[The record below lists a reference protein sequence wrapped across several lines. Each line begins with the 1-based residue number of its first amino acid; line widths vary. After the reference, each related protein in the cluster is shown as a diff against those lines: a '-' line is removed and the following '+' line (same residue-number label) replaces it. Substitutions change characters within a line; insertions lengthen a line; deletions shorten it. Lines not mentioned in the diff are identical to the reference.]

1 MFHAQI
7 LTLFPEFF
15 DSPLSCSIPKRA
27 IEAGLAR
34 VDCIQMR
41 DFATD
46 RHRTVDDA
54 PYGGGPG
61 MVLKPEPVVAA
72 IREARRRHADTRVVM
87 LTPGGRRFTQD
98 VALEYAASPGIT
110 LLCGRYEGFD
120 ERICDYVDEQ
130 LSLGD
135 YVLSGGEPAALCVLD
150 AVIRLLP
157 GVLGSPESA
166 VLDSFTEEGILD
178 WPHYTRPEVFEG
190 KRVPQVL
197 LSGNHAEIER
207 WRREQARLRSEARR
221 RLCEKAREETR
232 KGAQG
237 EDSGQGD

>member
-27 IEAGLAR
+27 IEAGL
-34 VDCIQMR
+34 VSVEMIQIR
-41 DFATD
+41 NFATD
-46 RHRTVDDA
+46 KHHKVDDS

-61 MVLKPEPVVAA
+61 MLMKPDPVVAA
-72 IREARRRHADTRVVM
+72 IRAAREKQPNTHVVM
-87 LTPGGRRFTQD
+87 LTPSGTRFTQAK
-98 VALEYAASPGIT
+98 ALEFTQKPGIT

-135 YVLSGGEPAALCVLD
+135 YVLSGGEPAALSVLD

-166 VLDSFTEEGILD
+166 LLDSFTEDGILD
-178 WPHYTRPEVFEG
+178 WPHYTRPVEFEG
-190 KRVPQVL
+190 KSVPAVL
-197 LSGNHAEIER
+197 LSGNHAKIDQ
-207 WRREQARLRSEARR
+207 WRKQQALQRSQQRQASDKD
-221 RLCEKAREETR
+221 C
-232 KGAQG
+232 
-237 EDSGQGD
+237 

>member
-1 MFHAQI
+1 MFYAQI

-27 IEAGLAR
+27 IEAGIVSVEA
-34 VDCIQMR
+34 IQIR

-46 RHRTVDDA
+46 KHHKVDDS

-61 MVLKPEPVVAA
+61 MLMKPEPVVAS
-72 IREARRRHADTRVVM
+72 IRAARDRHPDTHVVM
-87 LTPGGRRFTQD
+87 LTPSGTRFTQAK
-98 VALEYAASPGIT
+98 ALEFTEKSGIT

-120 ERICDYVDEQ
+120 ERICDYVDEE

-157 GVLGSPESA
+157 EVLGSPESA

-178 WPHYTRPEVFEG
+178 WPHYTRPEMFEG
-190 KRVPQVL
+190 KGVPEVL
-197 LSGNHAEIER
+197 LSGNHAEIEK
-207 WRREQARLRSEARR
+207 WRRAQAIKRSKKRV
-221 RLCEKAREETR
+221 
-232 KGAQG
+232 
-237 EDSGQGD
+237 

>member
-1 MFHAQI
+1 MFYAQI

-15 DSPLSCSIPKRA
+15 ESPLACSIPKRA
-27 IEAGLAR
+27 IAAGIAR
-34 VDCIQMR
+34 VEAIQIR

-46 RHRTVDDA
+46 KHHSVDDA

-61 MVLKPEPVVAA
+61 MLMKPEPVVAS
-72 IREARRRHADTRVVM
+72 IRAARAKQPDTHVVM
-87 LTPGGRRFTQD
+87 LTPSGSRFTQTK
-98 VALEYAASPGIT
+98 ALEFTEKPGIT

-130 LSLGD
+130 ISLGD
-135 YVLSGGEPAALCVLD
+135 YVLSGGEPAALSVLD

-178 WPHYTRPEVFEG
+178 WPHYTRPERFEG
-190 KRVPQVL
+190 KAVPDVL
-197 LSGNHAEIER
+197 LSGNHAKIDAWRHKQAEI
-207 WRREQARLRSEARR
+207 RSKNR
-221 RLCEKAREETR
+221 T
-232 KGAQG
+232 
-237 EDSGQGD
+237 

>member
-1 MFHAQI
+1 MFHAQV

-15 DSPLSCSIPKRA
+15 DSPMACSIPRRA
-27 IEAGLAR
+27 IAAGLAE
-34 VDCIQMR
+34 VDCIQIR

-46 RHRTVDDA
+46 KHRSVDDT

-61 MVLKPEPVVAA
+61 MVMKPEPVVAS
-72 IREARRRHADTRVVM
+72 IREARSRRPNTRVVM
-87 LTPGGRRFTQD
+87 LDPAGEGFTQD
-98 VALEYAASPGIT
+98 KALGYADAGDIT

-120 ERICDYVDEQ
+120 ARISDYVDEH

-157 GVLGSPESA
+157 GVLGSADSA
-166 VLDSFTEEGILD
+166 VLDSFTEQGIVD
-178 WPHYTRPEVFEG
+178 WPHYTRPETFEG
-190 KRVPQVL
+190 KRVPDVL

-207 WRREQARLRSEARR
+207 WRREESLRRSAGRN
-221 RLCEKAREETR
+221 KPD
-232 KGAQG
+232 Q
-237 EDSGQGD
+237 

>member
-1 MFHAQI
+1 MFYAQI

-27 IEAGLAR
+27 IEAGIVT
-34 VDCIQMR
+34 VDSIQIR

-46 RHRTVDDA
+46 KHHKVDDS

-61 MVLKPEPVVAA
+61 MLMKPEPVVAA
-72 IREARRRHADTRVVM
+72 IRAARENHPDTHVVM
-87 LTPGGRRFTQD
+87 LTPSGTRFTQAK
-98 VALEYAASPGIT
+98 ALEFTGKSGIT

-120 ERICDYVDEQ
+120 ERICDYVDEEI
-130 LSLGD
+130 SLGD

-157 GVLGSPESA
+157 EVLGSPESA

-178 WPHYTRPEVFEG
+178 WPHYTRPDMFEG
-190 KRVPQVL
+190 KRVPEVL
-197 LSGNHAEIER
+197 LSGNHVEIDK
-207 WRREQARLRSEARR
+207 WRKAQAILRSKKRD
-221 RLCEKAREETR
+221 
-232 KGAQG
+232 Q
-237 EDSGQGD
+237 

>member
-27 IEAGLAR
+27 IASGLVS
-34 VDCIQMR
+34 VDCIQIR

-46 RHRTVDDA
+46 RHKTVDDS

-61 MVLKPEPVVAA
+61 MLMKPGPVVAS
-72 IREARRRHADTRVVM
+72 IRAARERQPDTHVVM
-87 LTPGGRRFTQD
+87 LTPSGTRFTQAK
-98 VALEYAASPGIT
+98 ALEYGETSGIT

-135 YVLSGGEPAALCVLD
+135 YVLSGGEPAALSVLD
-150 AVIRLLP
+150 SVIRLLP
-157 GVLGSPESA
+157 GVLGSAESA

-178 WPHYTRPEVFEG
+178 WPHYTRPLEFEG
-190 KRVPQVL
+190 KVVPPVL
-197 LSGNHAEIER
+197 LSGNHADIER
-207 WRREQARLRSEARR
+207 WRKQQSALRSAGRDE
-221 RLCEKAREETR
+221 
-232 KGAQG
+232 
-237 EDSGQGD
+237 

>member
-7 LTLFPEFF
+7 LTLFPGFF
-15 DSPLSCSIPKRA
+15 DSPLACSIPKRA
-27 IEAGLAR
+27 IEAGLTR

-46 RHRTVDDA
+46 KHRTVDDA

-61 MVLKPEPVVAA
+61 MVLKPGPVVAA
-72 IREARRRHADTRVVM
+72 IREARRRHPQTRVVM
-87 LTPGGRRFTQD
+87 LDPGGRRFTQQ

-120 ERICDYVDEQ
+120 ARVRDYVDEE

-135 YVLSGGEPAALCVLD
+135 YVLSGGEPAAMCVLD

-166 VLDSFTEEGILD
+166 VLDSFSEDGILD

-190 KRVPQVL
+190 KRVPEVL
-197 LSGNHAEIER
+197 LSGDHAAIER
-207 WRREQARLRSEARR
+207 WRREQARLRSEARSKR
-221 RLCEKAREETR
+221 RER
-232 KGAQG
+232 
-237 EDSGQGD
+237 GDG

>member
-1 MFHAQI
+1 MFYAQL

-27 IEAGLAR
+27 IAAGIVNVEA
-34 VDCIQMR
+34 IQIR

-46 RHRTVDDA
+46 KHHKVDDS

-61 MVLKPEPVVAA
+61 MLMKAEPVVAS
-72 IREARRRHADTRVVM
+72 IRAAREKQPDTHVVM
-87 LTPGGRRFTQD
+87 LTPSGTRFTQSK
-98 VALEYAASPGIT
+98 ALEFTEKSGIT

-130 LSLGD
+130 ISLGD
-135 YVLSGGEPAALCVLD
+135 YVLSGGEPAAMSVLD

-157 GVLGSPESA
+157 DVLGSPESA
-166 VLDSFTEEGILD
+166 VLDSFSEEGILD

-190 KRVPQVL
+190 KHVPDVL
-197 LSGNHAEIER
+197 LSGNHAKIER
-207 WRREQARLRSEARR
+207 WRKEQALLRSQQR
-221 RLCEKAREETR
+221 
-232 KGAQG
+232 Q
-237 EDSGQGD
+237 

>member
-1 MFHAQI
+1 MLYAQI

-15 DSPLSCSIPKRA
+15 STPLACSIPKRA

-34 VDCIQMR
+34 VDCIQIR

-46 RHRTVDDA
+46 KHRSVDDA

-61 MVLKPEPVVAA
+61 MLMKPEPVVAA
-72 IREARRRHADTRVVM
+72 IREARSRRPETRVVM
-87 LTPGGRRFTQD
+87 LTPSGMPFTQEKAMD
-98 VALEYAASPGIT
+98 YAAQSDIT

-120 ERICDYVDEQ
+120 ERVADYVDEQ

-157 GVLGSPESA
+157 GVLGSAESA
-166 VLDSFTEEGILD
+166 VLDSFSEEGILD

-190 KRVPQVL
+190 KRVPDVL
-197 LSGNHAEIER
+197 MSGNHAEIEK
-207 WRREQARLRSEARR
+207 WRQEQSRLRSHKRR
-221 RLCEKAREETR
+221 
-232 KGAQG
+232 
-237 EDSGQGD
+237 SS

>member
-1 MFHAQI
+1 MLYAQI

-15 DSPLSCSIPKRA
+15 STPLACSIPKRA

-34 VDCIQMR
+34 VECIQIL

-46 RHRTVDDA
+46 KHRSVDDA

-61 MVLKPEPVVAA
+61 MLMKPEPVVAA
-72 IREARRRHADTRVVM
+72 IREARSRRPETRVVM
-87 LTPGGRRFTQD
+87 LTPSGMPFTQEKAMD
-98 VALEYAASPGIT
+98 YAAQSDIT

-120 ERICDYVDEQ
+120 ERVADYVDEQ

-157 GVLGSPESA
+157 GVLGSAESA
-166 VLDSFTEEGILD
+166 VLDSFSEEGILD

-190 KRVPQVL
+190 KRVPDVL
-197 LSGNHAEIER
+197 MSGNHAEIEK
-207 WRREQARLRSEARR
+207 WRQEQSRLRSHKRR
-221 RLCEKAREETR
+221 
-232 KGAQG
+232 
-237 EDSGQGD
+237 SS